1 MLDPAIGYIIVL
13 SVAALLSF
21 AAVHKLIA
29 WREFIEAL
37 HAYRLLPQTAVR
49 PASLMLP
56 LGELATA
63 FALFVSA
70 ERRYACSAAAAI
82 MLVYA
87 AAIALNLA
95 RGRRDLEC
103 GCGFARHRRP
113 IAAWMLLRNGVI
125 AVAALI
131 AALPW
136 TTRPLGTIDVLTIV
150 AAAVAVALFYASIDV
165 LFGQVVPYAAIA
177 RAK

>member
-1 MLDPAIGYIIVL
+1 MLDPVIGYIIVL
-13 SVAALLSF
+13 SVAALLSL
-21 AAVHKLIA
+21 AAIHKLIA

-37 HAYRLLPQTAVR
+37 QAYRLLPQTAVR

-63 FALFVSA
+63 FALFVSTG
-70 ERRYACSAAAAI
+70 RRYACAAAAAI

-95 RGRRDLEC
+95 RDRRDLDC
-103 GCGFARHRRP
+103 GCGFSRHRQP
-113 IAAWMLLRNGVI
+113 IAAWMLLRNAAI
-125 AVAALI
+125 AVAALV

-136 TTRPLGTIDVLTIV
+136 TTRPLGTIDVFTI
-150 AAAVAVALFYASIDV
+150 AAAAAAAALFYASIDL